1 LGVGGQLIK
10 YHINNMSEEFIWVII
25 YLMPISVVV
34 WTLGMWATHEDY
46 KKEHNIKG
54 WSDKDMNAKQ
64 IILTSIVS
72 TIVGTTGWLGGVYY
86 GSVNMLD
93 SIYDNVENEL
103 DILESKLESVSTKKI
118 ESQLEQLKIKVLN
131 KVPSQQDIIDMS
143 AQVDGINERIV
154 MLASETQSLISDLK
168 YSVREDLNKTTT
180 DLTNT
185 VESSI
190 TAQSDSVKKEIGK
203 LYDKVDVLYKE
214 LTEVTALIDKAKNTF
229 FGKSVF
235 KEKK

>member
-1 LGVGGQLIK
+1 MDE
-10 YHINNMSEEFIWVII
+10 NNWIWVII
-25 YLMPISVVV
+25 YMIPVMTFMWL
-34 WTLGMWATHEDY
+34 LGMWATHEDY

-54 WSDKDMNAKQ
+54 WSDKEMNAKQ
-64 IILTSIVS
+64 IILTTIVS
-72 TIVGTTGWLGGVYY
+72 TIVGTTGWLGGLYY
-86 GSVNMLD
+86 GSANMLD
-93 SIYDNVENEL
+93 TIYGNVESEL

-131 KVPSQQDIIDMS
+131 KVPTQQDIIDMS
-143 AQVDGINERIV
+143 AQVDGINEKIV
-154 MLASETQSLISDLK
+154 MLALETQSLITDLK
-168 YSVREDLNKTTT
+168 YSVREDLNNTTT
-180 DLTNT
+180 KLTNK

-203 LYDKVDVLYKE
+203 LYDRLDVLYKDLE
-214 LTEVTALIDKAKNTF
+214 GVSTLIDKAKNTF

>member
-1 LGVGGQLIK
+1 M
-10 YHINNMSEEFIWVII
+10 YENTWIWFII
-25 YLMPISVVV
+25 YLMPVTTVV
-34 WTLGMWATHEDY
+34 WLLGMWANHEDY

-54 WSDKDMNAKQ
+54 WSDKEMNAKQ

-86 GSVNMLD
+86 GSANMFET
-93 SIYDNVENEL
+93 IYENVGNEL
-103 DILESKLESVSTKKI
+103 DILGKKLDTESTKKI
-118 ESQLEQLKIKVLN
+118 ESQLEQLKQRVLN
-131 KVPSQQDIIDMS
+131 KVPSQQDVIDMS
-143 AQVDGINERIV
+143 AQVDEINERIV
-154 MLASETQSLISDLK
+154 LLASDTQSLISDLK
-168 YSVREDLNKTTT
+168 YTVRQDLNKTTT
-180 DLTNT
+180 DLTNKVDNT
-185 VESSI
+185 I

-214 LTEVTALIDKAKNTF
+214 LNEVTALIDKAKTTF

>member
-1 LGVGGQLIK
+1 
-10 YHINNMSEEFIWVII
+10 MSEEFIWVLI
-25 YLMPISVVV
+25 YMMPVMTAL
-34 WTLGMWATHEDY
+34 WLLFMWANHEDY

-54 WSDKDMNAKQ
+54 WSDKEMNAKQ

-103 DILESKLESVSTKKI
+103 DIFESKLESVSTKKI

-180 DLTNT
+180 DLTNN

-214 LTEVTALIDKAKNTF
+214 LTEVTTIIDKAKNTF

>member
-1 LGVGGQLIK
+1 M
-10 YHINNMSEEFIWVII
+10 YENTWIWFII
-25 YLMPISVVV
+25 YLMPVTTVV
-34 WTLGMWATHEDY
+34 WLLGMWANHEDY

-54 WSDKDMNAKQ
+54 WSDKEMNAKQ

-86 GSVNMLD
+86 GSASMFET
-93 SIYDNVENEL
+93 IYANVGQEL
-103 DILESKLESVSTKKI
+103 DILGSKLDTESTKKI

-131 KVPSQQDIIDMS
+131 KVPSRQDVIDMS
-143 AQVDGINERIV
+143 AQVDEINERIV
-154 MLASETQSLISDLK
+154 MLATETQSLITDLK
-168 YSVREDLNKTTT
+168 YSVRKDLNETAT
-180 DLTNT
+180 DLTNK

-203 LYDKVDVLYKE
+203 LYDRLDGLHKDLG
-214 LTEVTALIDKAKNTF
+214 EVSTLIDKAKNTF

>member
-1 LGVGGQLIK
+1 MDE
-10 YHINNMSEEFIWVII
+10 NNWIWVII
-25 YLMPISVVV
+25 YMIPVMTFMWL
-34 WTLGMWATHEDY
+34 LGMWATHEDY

-54 WSDKDMNAKQ
+54 WSDKEMNAKQ
-64 IILTSIVS
+64 IILTTIVS
-72 TIVGTTGWLGGVYY
+72 TIVGTTGWLGGLYY
-86 GSVNMLD
+86 GSANMLD
-93 SIYDNVENEL
+93 TIYGNVESEL

-131 KVPSQQDIIDMS
+131 KVPTQQDIIDMS
-143 AQVDGINERIV
+143 KQVDGINERIA
-154 MLASETQSLISDLK
+154 MLASETQSLISVFK
-168 YSVREDLNKTTT
+168 YSVTEHLNNTTT
-180 DLTNT
+180 ELTNKVDK

-203 LYDKVDVLYKE
+203 LYDRLDVLYKDLE
-214 LTEVTALIDKAKNTF
+214 GVSTLIDKAKNTF

>member
-1 LGVGGQLIK
+1 MDE
-10 YHINNMSEEFIWVII
+10 NTWIWVII
-25 YLMPISVVV
+25 YMIPVMTFMWL
-34 WTLGMWATHEDY
+34 LGMWATHEDY

-54 WSDKDMNAKQ
+54 WSDKEMNAKQ
-64 IILTSIVS
+64 IILTTIVS
-72 TIVGTTGWLGGVYY
+72 TIVGTTGWLGGLYY
-86 GSVNMLD
+86 GSANMLD
-93 SIYDNVENEL
+93 TIYGNVESEL

-131 KVPSQQDIIDMS
+131 KVPTQQDIIDMS

-154 MLASETQSLISDLK
+154 MLALETQSLITDLK
-168 YSVREDLNKTTT
+168 YSLRKDLNNTTT
-180 DLTNT
+180 ELSNK

-203 LYDKVDVLYKE
+203 LYDRLDGLHKDLG
-214 LTEVTALIDKAKNTF
+214 EVSTLIDKAKNTF

>member
-1 LGVGGQLIK
+1 MGE
-10 YHINNMSEEFIWVII
+10 NDWIWVLI
-25 YLMPISVVV
+25 YMMPLATVL
-34 WTLGMWATHEDY
+34 WFLFMWANHEDY

-54 WSDKDMNAKQ
+54 WSDKEMNAKQ
-64 IILTSIVS
+64 IILTTIVS

-93 SIYDNVENEL
+93 SIYGNVENEL
-103 DILESKLESVSTKKI
+103 DILKSKLEDVSTKKI

-131 KVPSQQDIIDMS
+131 KVPTKQDIIDMS

-168 YSVREDLNKTTT
+168 YSVREDLNNITT

-185 VESSI
+185 LDTTI

-214 LTEVTALIDKAKNTF
+214 LNEVTTLIDKAKNTF

>member
-1 LGVGGQLIK
+1 MGE
-10 YHINNMSEEFIWVII
+10 NDWIWVII
-25 YLMPISVVV
+25 YMMPLITVM
-34 WTLGMWATHEDY
+34 WLLGMWATHEDY

-54 WSDKDMNAKQ
+54 WSDRDMNVKQ
-64 IILTSIVS
+64 LIVGTLAS
-72 TIVGTTGWLGGVYY
+72 TIVGLSGYMVGTYY
-86 GSVNMLD
+86 GSIKMLD
-93 SIYDNVENEL
+93 TIYGNVENEL

-131 KVPSQQDIIDMS
+131 KVPTKQDIIDMS

-214 LTEVTALIDKAKNTF
+214 LTEVTTIIDKAKNTF

>member
-1 LGVGGQLIK
+1 
-10 YHINNMSEEFIWVII
+10 MSEEFIWVVI
-25 YLMPISVVV
+25 YTMPLAAVV
-34 WTLGMWATHEDY
+34 WLLFMWANHEDY

-103 DILESKLESVSTKKI
+103 DIFESKLESVSTKKI

-214 LTEVTALIDKAKNTF
+214 LTEVTALIDKAKENF
-229 FGKSVF
+229 IGKRVF
-235 KEKK
+235 K

>member
-1 LGVGGQLIK
+1 
-10 YHINNMSEEFIWVII
+10 MSEEFIWVII
-25 YLMPISVVV
+25 YLVPISVVV

-54 WSDKDMNAKQ
+54 WSDKEMNAKQ

-103 DILESKLESVSTKKI
+103 DIFESKLESVSTKKI

-180 DLTNT
+180 DLTNK

-214 LTEVTALIDKAKNTF
+214 LTEVTALIDKAKENF
-229 FGKSVF
+229 IGKRVF
-235 KEKK
+235 K

>member
-1 LGVGGQLIK
+1 MDE
-10 YHINNMSEEFIWVII
+10 NNWIWVII
-25 YLMPISVVV
+25 YMIPVMTFMWL
-34 WTLGMWATHEDY
+34 LGMWATHEDY

-54 WSDKDMNAKQ
+54 WSDKEMNAKQ
-64 IILTSIVS
+64 IILTTIVS
-72 TIVGTTGWLGGVYY
+72 TIVGTTGWLGGLYY
-86 GSVNMLD
+86 GSANMLD
-93 SIYDNVENEL
+93 TIYGNVESEL

-131 KVPSQQDIIDMS
+131 KVPTQQDIIDMS

-154 MLASETQSLISDLK
+154 MLALETQSLITDLK
-168 YSVREDLNKTTT
+168 YSVRKDLNETTT
-180 DLTNT
+180 ELSNK

-203 LYDKVDVLYKE
+203 LYDRLDGLHKDLG
-214 LTEVTALIDKAKNTF
+214 EVSTLIDKAKNTF

>member
-1 LGVGGQLIK
+1 M
-10 YHINNMSEEFIWVII
+10 YNDPNAWIWVVI
-25 YLMPISVVV
+25 YTMPLAAGV
-34 WTLGMWATHEDY
+34 WLLFMWANHEDY

-103 DILESKLESVSTKKI
+103 DIFESKLESVSTKKI

-131 KVPSQQDIIDMS
+131 KVPTKQDIIDMS
-143 AQVDGINERIV
+143 AQVDGINEQIV
-154 MLASETQSLISDLK
+154 KLTSETQGLLTDLK
-168 YSVREDLNKTTT
+168 FTVREDLNKTTT

-214 LTEVTALIDKAKNTF
+214 LTEVTTIIDKAKNTF

>member
-1 LGVGGQLIK
+1 MGE
-10 YHINNMSEEFIWVII
+10 NDWIWVLI
-25 YLMPISVVV
+25 YMMPLATVL
-34 WTLGMWATHEDY
+34 WFLFMWANHEDY

-54 WSDKDMNAKQ
+54 WSDKEMNAKQ
-64 IILTSIVS
+64 IILTTIVS

-86 GSVNMLD
+86 GSANMFET
-93 SIYDNVENEL
+93 IYENVGNEL
-103 DILESKLESVSTKKI
+103 DILGKKLDTESTKKI
-118 ESQLEQLKIKVLN
+118 ESQLEQLKQRVLN

-143 AQVDGINERIV
+143 AHVDEINERIV
-154 MLASETQSLISDLK
+154 VLAIETESLISDLK
-168 YSVREDLNKTTT
+168 YSVREDLNNITT

-185 VESSI
+185 LDNTI

-214 LTEVTALIDKAKNTF
+214 LNEVTTLIDKAKNTF

-235 KEKK
+235 KGKK

>member
-1 LGVGGQLIK
+1 MGE
-10 YHINNMSEEFIWVII
+10 NDWIWVLI
-25 YLMPISVVV
+25 YMMPLATVL
-34 WTLGMWATHEDY
+34 WFLFMWANHEDY

-54 WSDKDMNAKQ
+54 WSDKEMNAKQ
-64 IILTSIVS
+64 IILTTIVS

-93 SIYDNVENEL
+93 SIYGNVENEL
-103 DILESKLESVSTKKI
+103 DILESKLEDVSTKKI

-131 KVPSQQDIIDMS
+131 KVPTKQDIIDMS

-214 LTEVTALIDKAKNTF
+214 LTEVTTIIDKAKNTF

>member
-1 LGVGGQLIK
+1 MASWSTILI
-10 YHINNMSEEFIWVII
+10 MEENIWIWVII
-25 YLMPISVVV
+25 YMIPVMTFMWL
-34 WTLGMWATHEDY
+34 LGMWATHEDY

-54 WSDKDMNAKQ
+54 WSDKEMNAKQ

-72 TIVGTTGWLGGVYY
+72 TIVGTTGWLGGLYY
-86 GSVNMLD
+86 GSANMLD
-93 SIYDNVENEL
+93 TIYGNVENEL
-103 DILESKLESVSTKKI
+103 DILETKLESVSTKKI

-131 KVPSQQDIIDMS
+131 KVPTKQDIIDMS

-154 MLASETQSLISDLK
+154 MLASETQSLITDLK

-214 LTEVTALIDKAKNTF
+214 LTEVTTIIDKAKNTF

>member
-1 LGVGGQLIK
+1 
-10 YHINNMSEEFIWVII
+10 MSEEFIWVII
-25 YLMPISVVV
+25 YLVPISVVV

-54 WSDKDMNAKQ
+54 WSDKEMNAKQ

-103 DILESKLESVSTKKI
+103 DIFESKLESVSTKKI

-214 LTEVTALIDKAKNTF
+214 LTEVTALIDKAKENF
-229 FGKSVF
+229 IGKRVF
-235 KEKK
+235 K

>member
-1 LGVGGQLIK
+1 MGE
-10 YHINNMSEEFIWVII
+10 NDWIWVLI
-25 YLMPISVVV
+25 YMMPLATVL
-34 WTLGMWATHEDY
+34 WFLFMWANHEDY

-54 WSDKDMNAKQ
+54 WSDKEMNAKQ
-64 IILTSIVS
+64 IILTTIVS

-93 SIYDNVENEL
+93 SIYGNVENEL
-103 DILESKLESVSTKKI
+103 DILKSKLEDVSTKKI

-131 KVPSQQDIIDMS
+131 KVPTKQDIIDMS
-143 AQVDGINERIV
+143 AHVDQINERIV
-154 MLASETQSLISDLK
+154 VLAIETESLISDLK
-168 YSVREDLNKTTT
+168 YSVREDLNNITT

-185 VESSI
+185 LDNTI

-214 LTEVTALIDKAKNTF
+214 LNEVTTLIDKAKNTF

-235 KEKK
+235 KGKK

>member
-1 LGVGGQLIK
+1 MDE
-10 YHINNMSEEFIWVII
+10 NTWIWVII
-25 YLMPISVVV
+25 YMIPVMTFMWL
-34 WTLGMWATHEDY
+34 LGMWATHEDY

-54 WSDKDMNAKQ
+54 WSDKEMNAKQ
-64 IILTSIVS
+64 IILTTIVS
-72 TIVGTTGWLGGVYY
+72 TIVGTTGWLGGLYY
-86 GSVNMLD
+86 GSANMLD
-93 SIYDNVENEL
+93 TIYGNVESEL

-131 KVPSQQDIIDMS
+131 KVPTQQDIIDMS

-154 MLASETQSLISDLK
+154 MLALETQSLITDLK
-168 YSVREDLNKTTT
+168 YSVRKDLNETTT
-180 DLTNT
+180 ELSNK

-203 LYDKVDVLYKE
+203 LYDRLDGLHKDLG
-214 LTEVTALIDKAKNTF
+214 EVSTLIDKAKNTF

>member
-1 LGVGGQLIK
+1 
-10 YHINNMSEEFIWVII
+10 MSEEFIWVII
-25 YLMPISVVV
+25 YLVPISVVV

-54 WSDKDMNAKQ
+54 WSDKEMNAKQ

-103 DILESKLESVSTKKI
+103 DIFESKLESVSTKKI

-180 DLTNT
+180 DLTNN

-190 TAQSDSVKKEIGK
+190 TEQSESVKKELGK
-203 LYDKVDVLYKE
+203 LYDKVDGLHKDLV
-214 LTEVTALIDKAKNTF
+214 EVSTLIDKAKNTF